1 MYSAQYRDIPFQGLD
16 SRVDSRQGA
25 DMKNPQSKS
34 LKASAAL
41 EGAEA
46 ERLSEIELALTVLW
60 NSVHRWLSQRNQS
73 TAVDGL
79 SDLDVFLLHLLV
91 YRNKRLRAID
101 LAFALSID
109 DMHLVSYAL
118 KKLARLKMIAGTK
131 SGKEVFYTPTEA
143 GKIHYF
149 DFLKDRKKYLE
160 PAMNSIAHQYDL
172 ETLGPL
178 LRALSGVYEQAARS
192 AASARGI

>member
-1 MYSAQYRDIPFQGLD
+1 MTTKKEP
-16 SRVDSRQGA
+16 V
-25 DMKNPQSKS
+25 SKTTES
-34 LKASAAL
+34 
-41 EGAEA
+41 EQ
-46 ERLSEIELALTVLW
+46 LSELELTLTVLW
-60 NSVHRWLSQRNQS
+60 NCVRRWLSQRSNSQ
-73 TAVDGL
+73 TVNGL
-79 SDLDVFLLHLLV
+79 SDLDVFLMHLLV
-91 YRNKRLRAID
+91 YRNKPLRGID

-109 DMHLVSYAL
+109 DMHLVSYSL

-131 SGKEVFYTPTEA
+131 VGKEVFYVPTEA

-192 AASARGI
+192 